1 MEKLVFFEQNELAPI
16 FDTQD
21 CQRISKYLQKQF
33 ASFLDNENFEIN
45 AGYKNNQIQIKLTL
59 RKADDSFFY
68 PIESVFIY
76 DEAVDESDRPAHEDI
91 ALIMLDYLTMYFEEF
106 LSEGRSVFLPINW
119 SVHQSE
125 DLTFFLRGFT
135 RNLKL
140 EQDADALL
148 AKHGHGEH
156 AIESI
161 SAET

>member
-1 MEKLVFFEQNELAPI
+1 MEKLSFFAPEELTSI
-16 FDTQD
+16 FDSKD
-21 CQRISKYLQKQF
+21 CQQIVKYLDKKF
-33 ASFLDNENFEIN
+33 APFLNDEKFEISS
-45 AGYKNNQIQIKLTL
+45 GYKNDQVQLTMIL
-59 RKADDSFFY
+59 RKSDDSFFY
-68 PIESVFIY
+68 PIESVFVY
-76 DEAVDESDRPAHEDI
+76 DETVDESDRPAPEDL
-91 ALIMLDYLTMYFEEF
+91 ALVMLDYLTIYFEEF
-106 LSEGRSVFLPINW
+106 LGENRQVFLPINW

-148 AKHGHGEH
+148 VKHGHGEH

>member
-1 MEKLVFFEQNELAPI
+1 MEKLVFFETAELMPV
-16 FDTQD
+16 FDQEN
-21 CQRISKYLQKQF
+21 CGRISNYLQKRF
-33 ASFLDNENFEIN
+33 ASFLDKESFSVV
-45 AGYKNNQIQIKLTL
+45 AGYKNDQIQLTLTL
-59 RKADDSFFY
+59 RNKDDSFFY
-68 PIESVFIY
+68 PVEAVFVY
-76 DEAVDESDRPAHEDI
+76 DEGVEEKERPPHEDI

-106 LSEGRSVFLPINW
+106 LADGRNVFLPLNW

-161 SAET
+161 TSET